1 MQSSSE
7 VARIRQQIA
16 DEYRAASRVF
26 CDFAEVSKH
35 EYITA
40 RQENLSRCFENLT
53 HHMTPDEAMK
63 VFIQACERTIDYRR
77 IRVGSVV
84 AYQMRAD
91 QLPTHPRKEWYAKII
106 DIRMNADQTEG
117 VAFVEGIE
125 PEYEGCT
132 EHIFLSQIVQ
142 IIEV

>member
-63 VFIQACERTIDYRR
+63 VFIQACERTIDYRP
-77 IRVGSVV
+77 GS
-84 AYQMRAD
+84 
-91 QLPTHPRKEWYAKII
+91 LPFEKSTHLE
-106 DIRMNADQTEG
+106 
-117 VAFVEGIE
+117 
-125 PEYEGCT
+125 
-132 EHIFLSQIVQ
+132 
-142 IIEV
+142 